1 MYEQYFGIRGKSELA
16 NSVLKIFLYIYQGV
30 TKPHCPL
37 FKGMASAIGGLSR
50 AGQPADV
57 CSPTQFNL

>member
-16 NSVLKIFLYIYQGV
+16 NSVLKIFLYIHQGV

-37 FKGMASAIGGLSR
+37 FKGMACAIGGLSR
-50 AGQPADV
+50 AGQPEDV
-57 CSPTQFNL
+57 